1 MSMIPEVLAMILAA
15 GKVHL
20 GGLRGSCLAILGAV
34 TRTSLLAALA
44 GTLAAGKIHLGKSH
58 GIVLAGLVVMMVVMS
73 RLLVTAHPG
82 SEGEADDPEMLG
94 ATAVVGPRWQLPSYH
109 ALG

>member
-20 GGLRGSCLAILGAV
+20 GGLRGSCLAILGAL
-34 TRTSLLAALA
+34 TRTSLLALA
-44 GTLAAGKIHLGKSH
+44 GTLAAGKVRLGKSH
-58 GIVLAGLVVMMVVMS
+58 DIVLAGLAVMMVVMS

-94 ATAVVGPRWQLPSYH
+94 ATAVVGPR
-109 ALG
+109 

>member
-20 GGLRGSCLAILGAV
+20 GGLRGSFLAILGAV
-34 TRTSLLAALA
+34 TRTSLLVLA
-44 GTLAAGKIHLGKSH
+44 GILAAGKVRLGKSH
-58 GIVLAGLVVMMVVMS
+58 DIVLAGLAVMMVVMS

-94 ATAVVGPRWQLPSYH
+94 ATAAVGPRWQLPSYH